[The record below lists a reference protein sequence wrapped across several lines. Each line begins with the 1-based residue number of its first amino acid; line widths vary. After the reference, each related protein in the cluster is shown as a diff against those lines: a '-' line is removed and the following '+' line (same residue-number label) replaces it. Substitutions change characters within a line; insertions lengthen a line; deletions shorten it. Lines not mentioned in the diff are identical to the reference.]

1 MLHLTYKK
9 PQNPNYKISQ
19 YRQKTLNRIYIS
31 ALLRSKKIFSSPQNA
46 KNRLLHNDKPITFQA
61 FSGIYSTKKQI

>member
-1 MLHLTYKK
+1 MLHNCYKNVTFNIQK

-31 ALLRSKKIFSSPQNA
+31 ALLRSKKDLFQPA
-46 KNRLLHNDKPITFQA
+46 KR
-61 FSGIYSTKKQI
+61 